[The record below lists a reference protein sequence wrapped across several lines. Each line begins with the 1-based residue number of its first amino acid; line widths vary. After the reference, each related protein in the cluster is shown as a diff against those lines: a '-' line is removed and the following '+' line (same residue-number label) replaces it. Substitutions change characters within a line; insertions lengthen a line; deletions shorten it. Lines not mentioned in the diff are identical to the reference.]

1 MSTRVLESHGFK
13 MQAKGTVMNQKLMT
27 KKGFKSDGHRN
38 RDVQTVLRYYWTT
51 VSAKGV
57 DHLL

>member
-27 KKGFKSDGHRN
+27 KKGFKSMA
-38 RDVQTVLRYYWTT
+38 TATETFKRYC
-51 VSAKGV
+51 VMA
-57 DHLL
+57 